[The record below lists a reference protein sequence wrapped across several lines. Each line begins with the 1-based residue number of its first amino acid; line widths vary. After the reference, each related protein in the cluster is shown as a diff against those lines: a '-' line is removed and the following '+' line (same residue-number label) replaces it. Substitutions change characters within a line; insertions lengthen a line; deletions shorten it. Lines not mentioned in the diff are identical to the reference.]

1 MKYLV
6 TSPSGREI
14 TIDAKNSTQAKRIAC
29 KVWGILPGDTWCGI
43 SVLKAN
49 WLKVMIT
56 TIHTKGSLNGSL

>member
-43 SVLKAN
+43 SVLKAKLVKSDDN
-49 WLKVMIT
+49 HDTHKRE
-56 TIHTKGSLNGSL
+56 S